1 MKKLYV
7 PVLALLTLA
16 SCSKSELANRPV
28 VENDMVEIM
37 ATSKALTIETRAPFE
52 GQIAD
57 GNNLTAVVL
66 GSTTSGDYTE
76 TTPRYCD
83 GEMTFADNTTA
94 ASFATPQYYPV
105 SDAPI
110 VLCALYPTALAD
122 WKDIA
127 TTAKYTFDGKTD
139 VMAAAEVSGKKS
151 TAMAGTVP
159 SFTFNHLLTKLI
171 VKVKADGD
179 AAVGVWGDI
188 TGISLVKANNGDVF
202 DTAEVTLATGAAAT
216 GTAATGTAFSNAA
229 ANGMAFYRIDAA
241 AYTDNAVD
249 DADNKIAL
257 TTTAEEAAYSLVAPI
272 IAENGVK
279 HFALKVDTKLGE
291 TVTTKEVSFDLY
303 KAKVGEEDPAVFSGD
318 TQGKAFEITLTFKA
332 TEIVATATVTDW
344 VKGGNTEVPI
354 Q

>member
-52 GQIAD
+52 GQIASD
-57 GNNLTAVVL
+57 NTLTAVVL
-66 GSTTSGDYTE
+66 GSTTTADYT
-76 TTPRYCD
+76 TRYCD
-83 GEMTFADNTTA
+83 GEMTFTDDNTTA
-94 ASFATPQYYPV
+94 VSFATPQYYPV
-105 SDAPI
+105 SDATI
-110 VLCALYPTALAD
+110 YLCALYPTALAD

-139 VMAAAEVSGKKS
+139 VMAAAEVNGKKS

-159 SFTFNHLLTKLI
+159 SFEFKHLLTKLV
-171 VKVKADGD
+171 VKVKAENE
-179 AAVGVWGDI
+179 AAQNVWGDI
-188 TGISLVKANNGDVF
+188 TGITLVKAMNGDVF

-216 GTAATGTAFSNAA
+216 GTAFSNPATD
-229 ANGMAFYRIDAA
+229 GMAFYRIDAA

-257 TTTAEEAAYSLVAPI
+257 TTTAEEVAYSLVAPI
-272 IAENGVK
+272 TAENGVK
-279 HFALKVDTKLGE
+279 HFTLSVDTKLGE
-291 TVTTKEVSFDLY
+291 TVTTREVSFDLY

-318 TQGKAFEITLTFKA
+318 TQGKAFEVTLTFKA
-332 TEIVATATVTDW
+332 TEIVAKATVTDW
-344 VKGGNTEVPI
+344 VKGGNSEVEI

>member
-52 GQIAD
+52 GQIA
-57 GNNLTAVVL
+57 GENKLTAVVL

-83 GEMTFADNTTA
+83 GEMTFSDNTTA

-110 VLCALYPTALAD
+110 YLCALYPTALAD

-216 GTAATGTAFSNAA
+216 GTAFSNPATD
-229 ANGMAFYRIDAA
+229 GMAFYRIDAA

>member
-52 GQIAD
+52 GQIASD
-57 GNNLTAVVL
+57 NTLTAVVL
-66 GSTTSGDYTE
+66 GSTTTADYT
-76 TTPRYCD
+76 TRYCD
-83 GEMTFADNTTA
+83 GTITFADDTNAKGFDTT
-94 ASFATPQYYPV
+94 PKYYPV
-105 SDAPI
+105 SDAT
-110 VLCALYPTALAD
+110 VYFCALYPTALAD

-139 VMAAAEVSGKKS
+139 VMAAAEVNGKKS

-159 SFTFNHLLTKLI
+159 SFEFKHLLTKLV
-171 VKVKADGD
+171 VKVKAENE
-179 AAVGVWGDI
+179 AAQNVWGDI
-188 TGISLVKANNGDVF
+188 TGITLVKAMNGDVF

-216 GTAATGTAFSNAA
+216 GTAFSNPATD
-229 ANGMAFYRIDAA
+229 GMAFYRIDAA

-272 IAENGVK
+272 TAENGVK
-279 HFALKVDTKLGE
+279 HFTLSVDTKLGE
-291 TVTTKEVSFDLY
+291 TVTTREVSFDLY

-318 TQGKAFEITLTFKA
+318 TQGKAFEVTLTFKA
-332 TEIVATATVTDW
+332 TEIVAKATVTDW
-344 VKGGNTEVPI
+344 VKGGNSEVEI

>member
-52 GQIAD
+52 GQIASD
-57 GNNLTAVVL
+57 NTLTAVVL
-66 GSTTSGDYTE
+66 GSTSTGDYTE

-83 GEMTFADNTTA
+83 GEMTFTDDNTTA
-94 ASFATPQYYPV
+94 VSFATPQYYPV
-105 SDAPI
+105 SDATI
-110 VLCALYPTALAD
+110 YLCALYPTALAD

-139 VMAAAEVSGKKS
+139 VMAAAEVNGKKS

-159 SFTFNHLLTKLI
+159 SFEFKHLLTKLV
-171 VKVKADGD
+171 VKVKAENE
-179 AAVGVWGDI
+179 AAQNVWGDI
-188 TGISLVKANNGDVF
+188 TGITLVKAMNDAVF

-216 GTAATGTAFSNAA
+216 GTAFSNPATD
-229 ANGMAFYRIDAA
+229 GMAFYRIDAA

-257 TTTAEEAAYSLVAPI
+257 TTTAEEVAYSLVAPI
-272 IAENGVK
+272 TAENGVK
-279 HFALKVDTKLGE
+279 HFTLSVDTKLGE
-291 TVTTKEVSFDLY
+291 TVTTREVSFDLY

-318 TQGKAFEITLTFKA
+318 TQGKAFEVTLTFKA
-332 TEIVATATVTDW
+332 TEIVAKATVTDW
-344 VKGGNTEVPI
+344 VKGGNSEVEI

>member
-52 GQIAD
+52 GQIAEE
-57 GNNLTAVVL
+57 NKLTAVVL

-83 GEMTFADNTTA
+83 GEMTFANNTTA

-110 VLCALYPTALAD
+110 YLCALYPTALAD

-159 SFTFNHLLTKLI
+159 SFEFKHLLTKLI
-171 VKVKADGD
+171 VKVKAEDE
-179 AAVGVWGDI
+179 AAQNVWGDI
-188 TGISLVKANNGDVF
+188 TGITLVKAMNGDVF

-216 GTAATGTAFSNAA
+216 GTAFSNAA
-229 ANGMAFYRIDAA
+229 ADGMAFYRIDAA

-272 IAENGVK
+272 TAENGVK
-279 HFALKVDTKLGE
+279 HFTLSVDTKLGE

-318 TQGKAFEITLTFKA
+318 TQGKAFEVTLTFKA

-344 VKGGNTEVPI
+344 VKGGNTEVEI

>member
-52 GQIAD
+52 GQIASD
-57 GNNLTAVVL
+57 NTLTAVVL
-66 GSTTSGDYTE
+66 GSTSTGDYTE

-83 GEMTFADNTTA
+83 GEMTFTDDNTTA
-94 ASFATPQYYPV
+94 VSFATPQYYPV
-105 SDAPI
+105 SDATI
-110 VLCALYPTALAD
+110 YLCALYPTALAD
-122 WKDIA
+122 WKDIT

-139 VMAAAEVSGKKS
+139 VMAAAEVNGKKS

-159 SFTFNHLLTKLI
+159 SFEFKHLLTKLV
-171 VKVKADGD
+171 VKVKAENE
-179 AAVGVWGDI
+179 AAQNVWGDI
-188 TGISLVKANNGDVF
+188 TGITLVKAMNGDVF
-202 DTAEVTLATGAAAT
+202 DTAEVTLATGAAT
-216 GTAATGTAFSNAA
+216 TGTAFSNAA
-229 ANGMAFYRIDAA
+229 EDGMAFYRIDAA

-257 TTTAEEAAYSLVAPI
+257 TTTAEEVAYSLVAPI
-272 IAENGVK
+272 TAENGVK
-279 HFALKVDTKLGE
+279 HFTLSVDTKLGE

-318 TQGKAFEITLTFKA
+318 TQGKAFEVTLTFKA
-332 TEIVATATVTDW
+332 TEIVAKATVTDW
-344 VKGGNTEVPI
+344 VKGGNSEVEI

>member
-52 GQIAD
+52 GSIAS
-57 GNNLTAVVL
+57 NNTLTAVVL
-66 GSTTSGDYTE
+66 GSTTAADYT
-76 TTPRYCD
+76 TRYCD
-83 GEMTFADNTTA
+83 GTITFADDTNAKGFDTT
-94 ASFATPQYYPV
+94 PKYYPV
-105 SDAPI
+105 SDAT
-110 VLCALYPTALAD
+110 VYFCALYPTALAD
-122 WKDIA
+122 WKNIA

-171 VKVKADGD
+171 VKVKAHDE
-179 AAVGVWGDI
+179 AAQNVWGDI

-216 GTAATGTAFSNAA
+216 GTAFSNATA
-229 ANGMAFYRIDAA
+229 DGMAFYRIDAA

-249 DADNKIAL
+249 DADNKIVL
-257 TTTAEEAAYSLVAPI
+257 TTDAVEAAYSLVAPI

>member
-52 GQIAD
+52 GQIAS
-57 GNNLTAVVL
+57 NNTLTAVVL
-66 GSTTSGDYTE
+66 GSTTTGDYT
-76 TTPRYCD
+76 TTYCD
-83 GEMTFADNTTA
+83 GEMTFTDDNTTA

-105 SDAPI
+105 SDATI
-110 VLCALYPTALAD
+110 CLCALYPTALAD

-216 GTAATGTAFSNAA
+216 GTAFSNAA
-229 ANGMAFYRIDAA
+229 ADGMAFYRIDAA

-303 KAKVGEEDPAVFSGD
+303 KAKVGEEEPAVFSGD

>member
-52 GQIAD
+52 GQIAEE
-57 GNNLTAVVL
+57 NKLTAVVL
-66 GSTTSGDYTE
+66 GSTTTADYT
-76 TTPRYCD
+76 TRYCD
-83 GEMTFADNTTA
+83 GEMTFTDDNTTA
-94 ASFATPQYYPV
+94 VSFATPQYYPV
-105 SDAPI
+105 SDATI
-110 VLCALYPTALAD
+110 YLCALYPTALAD

-139 VMAAAEVSGKKS
+139 VMAAAEVNGKKS

-159 SFTFNHLLTKLI
+159 SFEFKHLLTKLV
-171 VKVKADGD
+171 VKVKAENE
-179 AAVGVWGDI
+179 AAQNVWGDI
-188 TGISLVKANNGDVF
+188 TGITLVKAMNGDVF

-216 GTAATGTAFSNAA
+216 GTAFSNAA
-229 ANGMAFYRIDAA
+229 ADGMAFYRIDAA
-241 AYTDNAVD
+241 ATPAYTDNAVD
-249 DADNKIAL
+249 ATDNKIEL
-257 TTTAEEAAYSLVAPI
+257 TTDAVEAAYSLVAPI
-272 IAENGVK
+272 IAGNSAD
-279 HFALKVDTKLGE
+279 HFTLKVSTDLDGTP
-291 TVTTKEVSFDLY
+291 TVKEVSLKLSTADEIP
-303 KAKVGEEDPAVFSGD
+303 VVFTGD
-318 TQGKAFEITLTFKA
+318 TQGQAFEITLTFKA

>member
-52 GQIAD
+52 GQIAEE
-57 GNNLTAVVL
+57 NKLTAVVL

-83 GEMTFADNTTA
+83 GEMTFSDNTTA

-110 VLCALYPTALAD
+110 YLCALYPTALAD

-127 TTAKYTFDGKTD
+127 TKAKYTFDGKTD

-202 DTAEVTLATGAAAT
+202 DTAEVTLATG
-216 GTAATGTAFSNAA
+216 TAFSNAA
-229 ANGMAFYRIDAA
+229 ADGMAFYRIDATA
-241 AYTDNAVD
+241 TPAYTDNAVD

-291 TVTTKEVSFDLY
+291 TVTTREVSFDLY

>member
-52 GQIAD
+52 GQIAEE
-57 GNNLTAVVL
+57 NKLTAVVL
-66 GSTTSGDYTE
+66 GSTNTGDYTE

-83 GEMTFADNTTA
+83 GEMTFSDNTTA

-110 VLCALYPTALAD
+110 YLCALYPTALAD

-188 TGISLVKANNGDVF
+188 TGITLVKAMNGDVF

-216 GTAATGTAFSNAA
+216 GTAFSNPATD
-229 ANGMAFYRIDAA
+229 GMAFYRIDAA

-257 TTTAEEAAYSLVAPI
+257 TTTAEEVAYSLVAPI
-272 IAENGVK
+272 TAENGVK
-279 HFALKVDTKLGE
+279 HFTLSVDTKLGE

-318 TQGKAFEITLTFKA
+318 TQGKAFEVTLTFKA
-332 TEIVATATVTDW
+332 TEIVAKATVTDW
-344 VKGGNTEVPI
+344 VKGGNSEVEI

>member
-52 GQIAD
+52 GQIASD
-57 GNNLTAVVL
+57 NTLTAVVL
-66 GSTTSGDYTE
+66 GSTTTADYT
-76 TTPRYCD
+76 TRYCD
-83 GEMTFADNTTA
+83 GTITFADDTNAKGFDTT
-94 ASFATPQYYPV
+94 PKYYPV

-110 VLCALYPTALAD
+110 YLCALYPTALAD

-332 TEIVATATVTDW
+332 TEIVAKATVTDW

>member
-52 GQIAD
+52 GSIAS
-57 GNNLTAVVL
+57 NNTLTAVVL
-66 GSTTSGDYTE
+66 GSTTAADYT
-76 TTPRYCD
+76 TTYCD
-83 GEMTFADNTTA
+83 GEMTFTDDNTTA

-110 VLCALYPTALAD
+110 YLCALYPTALAD

-127 TTAKYTFDGKTD
+127 TKAKYTFDGKTD

-202 DTAEVTLATGAAAT
+202 DTAEVTLATGAAT
-216 GTAATGTAFSNAA
+216 TGTAFSNAA
-229 ANGMAFYRIDAA
+229 ADGMAFYRIDATA
-241 AYTDNAVD
+241 TPAYTDNAVD

-291 TVTTKEVSFDLY
+291 TVTTREVSFDLY

>member
-52 GQIAD
+52 GQIAEE
-57 GNNLTAVVL
+57 NKLTAVVL
-66 GSTTSGDYTE
+66 GSTNTGDYTE

-83 GEMTFADNTTA
+83 GEMTFSDNTTA

-110 VLCALYPTALAD
+110 YLCALYPTALAD

-216 GTAATGTAFSNAA
+216 GTAFSNAA
-229 ANGMAFYRIDAA
+229 ADGMAFYRIDATA
-241 AYTDNAVD
+241 TPAYTDNAVD

-344 VKGGNTEVPI
+344 VKGGNTEVEI

>member
-52 GQIAD
+52 GQIASD
-57 GNNLTAVVL
+57 NTLTAVVL
-66 GSTTSGDYTE
+66 GSTTTADYT
-76 TTPRYCD
+76 TRYCD
-83 GEMTFADNTTA
+83 GTITFADDTNAKGFDTT
-94 ASFATPQYYPV
+94 PKYYPV
-105 SDAPI
+105 SDAT
-110 VLCALYPTALAD
+110 VYFCALYPTALAD

-139 VMAAAEVSGKKS
+139 VMAAAEVNGKKS

-159 SFTFNHLLTKLI
+159 SFEFKHLLTKLV
-171 VKVKADGD
+171 VKVKAEDEN
-179 AAVGVWGDI
+179 AQNVWGDI
-188 TGISLVKANNGDVF
+188 TGISLVKANNSSVF

-216 GTAATGTAFSNAA
+216 GTAFSNAA
-229 ANGMAFYRIDAA
+229 ADGMAFYHIDAA
-241 AYTDNAVD
+241 ATPAYTDNAVD
-249 DADNKIAL
+249 ATDNKIEL
-257 TTTAEEAAYSLVAPI
+257 TTDAVAAAYSLVAPI

-279 HFALKVDTKLGE
+279 HFTLSVDTKLGE

-318 TQGKAFEITLTFKA
+318 TQGKAFEVTLTFKA

-344 VKGGNTEVPI
+344 VKGGNTEVEI

>member
-52 GQIAD
+52 GQIASD
-57 GNNLTAVVL
+57 NTLTAVVL
-66 GSTTSGDYTE
+66 GSTTTADYT
-76 TTPRYCD
+76 TRYCD
-83 GEMTFADNTTA
+83 GTITFADDTNAKGFDTT
-94 ASFATPQYYPV
+94 PKYYPV
-105 SDAPI
+105 SDAT
-110 VLCALYPTALAD
+110 VYFCALYPTALAD

-139 VMAAAEVSGKKS
+139 VMAAAEVNGKKS

-159 SFTFNHLLTKLI
+159 SFEFKHLLTKLV
-171 VKVKADGD
+171 VKVKAENE
-179 AAVGVWGDI
+179 AAQNVWGDI
-188 TGISLVKANNGDVF
+188 TGITLVKAMNGDVF
-202 DTAEVTLATGAAAT
+202 DTAEVTLATGAAT
-216 GTAATGTAFSNAA
+216 TGTAFSNPVAD
-229 ANGMAFYRIDAA
+229 GMAFYRID

-257 TTTAEEAAYSLVAPI
+257 TTTAEEVAYSLVAPI
-272 IAENGVK
+272 TAENGVK
-279 HFALKVDTKLGE
+279 HFTLSVDTKLGE

-318 TQGKAFEITLTFKA
+318 TQGKAFEVTLTFKA
-332 TEIVATATVTDW
+332 TEIVAKATVTDW
-344 VKGGNTEVPI
+344 VKGGNSEVEI

>member
-66 GSTTSGDYTE
+66 GSTTSGNYTE

-94 ASFATPQYYPV
+94 ASFATPKYYPV

-110 VLCALYPTALAD
+110 FLCALYPTALAD

-159 SFTFNHLLTKLI
+159 SFEFKHLLTKLI
-171 VKVKADGD
+171 VKVKAEDE
-179 AAVGVWGDI
+179 AAQNVWGDI
-188 TGISLVKANNGDVF
+188 TGITLVKAMNGDVF

-216 GTAATGTAFSNAA
+216 GTAFSNAA
-229 ANGMAFYRIDAA
+229 ADGMAFYRIDAA

-279 HFALKVDTKLGE
+279 HFTLSVDTKLGE

>member
-52 GQIAD
+52 GQIASD
-57 GNNLTAVVL
+57 NTLTAVVL
-66 GSTTSGDYTE
+66 GSTSTGDYTE

-83 GEMTFADNTTA
+83 GEMTFTDDNTTA
-94 ASFATPQYYPV
+94 VSFATPQYYPV
-105 SDAPI
+105 SDATI
-110 VLCALYPTALAD
+110 YLCALYPTALAD

-139 VMAAAEVSGKKS
+139 VMAAAEVNGKKS

-159 SFTFNHLLTKLI
+159 SFEFKHLLTKLV
-171 VKVKADGD
+171 VKVKAENE
-179 AAVGVWGDI
+179 AAQNVWGDI
-188 TGISLVKANNGDVF
+188 TGITLVKAMNGDVF
-202 DTAEVTLATGAAAT
+202 DTAEVTLATGAAT
-216 GTAATGTAFSNAA
+216 TGTAFSNPATD
-229 ANGMAFYRIDAA
+229 GMAFYRIDAA

-257 TTTAEEAAYSLVAPI
+257 TTTAEEVAYSLVAPI
-272 IAENGVK
+272 TAENGVK
-279 HFALKVDTKLGE
+279 HFTLSVDTKLGE

-318 TQGKAFEITLTFKA
+318 TQGKAFEVTLTFKA

-344 VKGGNTEVPI
+344 VKGGNTEVEI

>member
-52 GQIAD
+52 GQIASD
-57 GNNLTAVVL
+57 NTLTAVVL
-66 GSTTSGDYTE
+66 GSTTTADYT
-76 TTPRYCD
+76 TRYCD
-83 GEMTFADNTTA
+83 GTITFADDTNAKGFDTT
-94 ASFATPQYYPV
+94 PKYYPV
-105 SDAPI
+105 SDAT
-110 VLCALYPTALAD
+110 VYFCALYPTALAD

-216 GTAATGTAFSNAA
+216 GTAFSNAA
-229 ANGMAFYRIDAA
+229 ADGMAFYRIDAA

-332 TEIVATATVTDW
+332 TEIVAKATVTDW

>member
-52 GQIAD
+52 GSIAS
-57 GNNLTAVVL
+57 NNTLTAVVL
-66 GSTTSGDYTE
+66 GSTTAADYT
-76 TTPRYCD
+76 TTYCD
-83 GEMTFADNTTA
+83 GEMTFTDDNTTA
-94 ASFATPQYYPV
+94 VGFNTTPKYYPV
-105 SDAPI
+105 NDDM
-110 VLCALYPTALAD
+110 VYFCALYPTPATD

-127 TTAKYTFDGKTD
+127 ATAKYTFDGKKD
-139 VMAAAEVSGKKS
+139 VMAAAQQSNNKSG
-151 TAMAGTVP
+151 AMKATPDVP
-159 SFTFNHLLTKLI
+159 SFEFKHLLTKLV
-171 VKVKADGD
+171 VKVKAEDE
-179 AAVGVWGDI
+179 AAQKVWGNI
-188 TGISLVKANNGDVF
+188 TAISLIKANNDAVF
-202 DTAEVTLATGAAAT
+202 DTAEVTLATGAAT
-216 GTAATGTAFSNAA
+216 TGTAFSNPAA
-229 ANGMAFYRIDAA
+229 DGMAFYRIDAA

-257 TTTAEEAAYSLVAPI
+257 TTTAEEVAYSLVAPI
-272 IAENGVK
+272 TAGNSAD
-279 HFALKVDTKLGE
+279 HFTLKVSTDLDGTP
-291 TVTTKEVSFDLY
+291 TVKEVSLKLSTADEIP
-303 KAKVGEEDPAVFSGD
+303 VVFTGD
-318 TQGKAFEITLTFKA
+318 TQGQAFEITLTFKA

>member
-52 GQIAD
+52 GSIASD
-57 GNNLTAVVL
+57 NTLTAVVL
-66 GSTTSGDYTE
+66 GSTTTADYT
-76 TTPRYCD
+76 TTYCD
-83 GEMTFADNTTA
+83 GEMTFTDDNTTA
-94 ASFATPQYYPV
+94 VGFNTTPKYYPV
-105 SDAPI
+105 NDDM
-110 VLCALYPTALAD
+110 VYFCALYPTPATD

-127 TTAKYTFDGKTD
+127 ATAKYTFDGKKD
-139 VMAAAEVSGKKS
+139 VMAAAQQSNNKSG
-151 TAMAGTVP
+151 AMKATPDVP
-159 SFTFNHLLTKLI
+159 SFTFKHLLTKLV
-171 VKVKADGD
+171 VKVKAEDE
-179 AAVGVWGDI
+179 AAQKVWGNI
-188 TGISLVKANNGDVF
+188 TAISLIKANNGDVF

-216 GTAATGTAFSNAA
+216 GTAFSNPATD
-229 ANGMAFYRIDAA
+229 GMAFYRIDAA

-257 TTTAEEAAYSLVAPI
+257 TTTAEEVAYSLVAPI
-272 IAENGVK
+272 TAENGVK
-279 HFALKVDTKLGE
+279 HFTLSVDTKLGE
-291 TVTTKEVSFDLY
+291 TVTTREVSFDLY

-318 TQGKAFEITLTFKA
+318 TQGKAFEVTLTFKA
-332 TEIVATATVTDW
+332 TEIVAKATVTDW
-344 VKGGNTEVPI
+344 VKGGNSEVEI

>member
-52 GQIAD
+52 GSIASD
-57 GNNLTAVVL
+57 NTLTAVVL
-66 GSTTSGDYTE
+66 GSTTTADYT
-76 TTPRYCD
+76 TRYCD
-83 GEMTFADNTTA
+83 GTITFADDTNAKGFDTT
-94 ASFATPQYYPV
+94 PKYYPV
-105 SDAPI
+105 SDAT
-110 VLCALYPTALAD
+110 VYFCALYPTALAD

-216 GTAATGTAFSNAA
+216 GTAFSNAA
-229 ANGMAFYRIDAA
+229 ADGMAFYRIDAA

>member
-52 GQIAD
+52 GQIASD
-57 GNNLTAVVL
+57 NTLTAVVL
-66 GSTTSGDYTE
+66 GSTSTGDYTE

-83 GEMTFADNTTA
+83 GEMTFTDDNTTA
-94 ASFATPQYYPV
+94 VSFATPQYYPV
-105 SDAPI
+105 SDATI
-110 VLCALYPTALAD
+110 YLCALYPTALAD

-139 VMAAAEVSGKKS
+139 VMAAAEVNGKKS

-159 SFTFNHLLTKLI
+159 SFEFKHLLTKLV
-171 VKVKADGD
+171 VKVKAENE
-179 AAVGVWGDI
+179 AAQNVWGDI
-188 TGISLVKANNGDVF
+188 TGITLVKAMNGDVF

-216 GTAATGTAFSNAA
+216 GTAFSNPATD
-229 ANGMAFYRIDAA
+229 GMAFYRIDAA

-257 TTTAEEAAYSLVAPI
+257 TTTAEEVAYSLVAPI
-272 IAENGVK
+272 TAENGVK
-279 HFALKVDTKLGE
+279 HFTLSVDTKLGE
-291 TVTTKEVSFDLY
+291 TVTTREVSFDLY

-318 TQGKAFEITLTFKA
+318 TQGKAFEVTLTFKA
-332 TEIVATATVTDW
+332 TEIVAKATVTDW
-344 VKGGNTEVPI
+344 VKGGNSEVEI

>member
-110 VLCALYPTALAD
+110 FLCALYPTALAD

-151 TAMAGTVP
+151 SAMAGTVP
-159 SFTFNHLLTKLI
+159 SFEFKHLLTKLI
-171 VKVKADGD
+171 VKVKAEDE
-179 AAVGVWGDI
+179 AAQNVWGDI
-188 TGISLVKANNGDVF
+188 TGITLVKAMNGDVF

-216 GTAATGTAFSNAA
+216 GTAFSNAA
-229 ANGMAFYRIDAA
+229 ADGMAFYRIDAA

-257 TTTAEEAAYSLVAPI
+257 TTTAEEVAYSLVAPI
-272 IAENGVK
+272 TAENGVK
-279 HFALKVDTKLGE
+279 HFTLSVDTKLGE

-318 TQGKAFEITLTFKA
+318 TQGKAFEVTLTFKA
-332 TEIVATATVTDW
+332 TEIVAKATVTDW
-344 VKGGNTEVPI
+344 VKGGNTEVEI

>member
-52 GQIAD
+52 GSIASD
-57 GNNLTAVVL
+57 NILTAVVL
-66 GSTTSGDYTE
+66 GSTTTADYT
-76 TTPRYCD
+76 TRYCD
-83 GEMTFADNTTA
+83 GTITFADDTNAKGFDTT
-94 ASFATPQYYPV
+94 PKYYPV
-105 SDAPI
+105 SDAT
-110 VLCALYPTALAD
+110 VYFCALYPTALAD

-139 VMAAAEVSGKKS
+139 VMAAAEKEGKKS
-151 TAMAGTVP
+151 TAMAGTHP
-159 SFTFNHLLTKLI
+159 SFEFKHLLTKLI
-171 VKVKADGD
+171 VKVKAYDE
-179 AAVGVWGDI
+179 AAQNVWGDI
-188 TGISLVKANNGDVF
+188 TGITLVNAMNGDVF

-216 GTAATGTAFSNAA
+216 GTAAFSNAA
-229 ANGMAFYRIDAA
+229 ADGMAFYRIDAA

-257 TTTAEEAAYSLVAPI
+257 TTTAEEVAYSLVAPI
-272 IAENGVK
+272 IADNDAK
-279 HFALKVDTKLGE
+279 HITLKVDTKLGE

-303 KAKVGEEDPAVFSGD
+303 KVKVNDSDEALPFTGD

-344 VKGGNTEVPI
+344 VKGGNTEVEI
-354 Q
+354 R

>member
-110 VLCALYPTALAD
+110 YLCALYPTALAD

-159 SFTFNHLLTKLI
+159 SFEFKHLLTKLI
-171 VKVKADGD
+171 VKVKAEDE
-179 AAVGVWGDI
+179 AAQNVWGDI
-188 TGISLVKANNGDVF
+188 TGITLVKAMNGDVF

-216 GTAATGTAFSNAA
+216 GTAFSNAA
-229 ANGMAFYRIDAA
+229 ADGMAFYRIDAA

-272 IAENGVK
+272 TAENGVK
-279 HFALKVDTKLGE
+279 HFTLSVDTKLGE

-318 TQGKAFEITLTFKA
+318 TQGKAFEVTLTFKA

-344 VKGGNTEVPI
+344 VKGGNTEVEI

>member
-1 MKKLYV
+1 M
-7 PVLALLTLA
+7 
-16 SCSKSELANRPV
+16 
-28 VENDMVEIM
+28 
-37 ATSKALTIETRAPFE
+37 
-52 GQIAD
+52 
-57 GNNLTAVVL
+57 
-66 GSTTSGDYTE
+66 
-76 TTPRYCD
+76 
-83 GEMTFADNTTA
+83 
-94 ASFATPQYYPV
+94 

-110 VLCALYPTALAD
+110 FLCALYPTALAD

-159 SFTFNHLLTKLI
+159 SFEFKHLLTKLI
-171 VKVKADGD
+171 VKVKAEDE
-179 AAVGVWGDI
+179 AAQNVWGDI
-188 TGISLVKANNGDVF
+188 TGITLVKAMNGDVF
-202 DTAEVTLATGAAAT
+202 DTAEVTLATGAAE
-216 GTAATGTAFSNAA
+216 TGTAFSNAA
-229 ANGMAFYRIDAA
+229 ADGMAFYRIDAA

-257 TTTAEEAAYSLVAPI
+257 TTTAEEVAYSLVAPI
-272 IAENGVK
+272 TAENGVK
-279 HFALKVDTKLGE
+279 HFTLSVDTKLGE

-318 TQGKAFEITLTFKA
+318 TQGKAFEVTLTFKA

-344 VKGGNTEVPI
+344 VKGGNTEVEI

>member
-52 GQIAD
+52 GQIASD
-57 GNNLTAVVL
+57 NTLTAVVL
-66 GSTTSGDYTE
+66 GSTSTGDYTE
-76 TTPRYCD
+76 TTLRYCD
-83 GEMTFADNTTA
+83 GEMTFTDDNTTA
-94 ASFATPQYYPV
+94 VSFATPQYYPV
-105 SDAPI
+105 SDATI
-110 VLCALYPTALAD
+110 YLCALYPTALAD

-139 VMAAAEVSGKKS
+139 VMAAAEVNGKKS

-159 SFTFNHLLTKLI
+159 SFEFKHLLTKLV
-171 VKVKADGD
+171 VKVKAENE
-179 AAVGVWGDI
+179 AAQNVWGDI
-188 TGISLVKANNGDVF
+188 TGITLVKAMNGDVF
-202 DTAEVTLATGAAAT
+202 DTAEVTLATGAAT
-216 GTAATGTAFSNAA
+216 TGTAFSNPATD
-229 ANGMAFYRIDAA
+229 GMAFYRIDAA

-257 TTTAEEAAYSLVAPI
+257 TTTAEEVAYSLVAPI
-272 IAENGVK
+272 TAENGVK
-279 HFALKVDTKLGE
+279 HFTLSVDTKLGE

-318 TQGKAFEITLTFKA
+318 TQGKAFEVTLTFKA
-332 TEIVATATVTDW
+332 TEIVAKATVTDW
-344 VKGGNTEVPI
+344 VKGGNSEVEI

>member
-52 GQIAD
+52 GSIASD
-57 GNNLTAVVL
+57 NTLTAVVL
-66 GSTTSGDYTE
+66 GSTTTADYT
-76 TTPRYCD
+76 TRYCD
-83 GEMTFADNTTA
+83 GEMTFTDDNTTA

-110 VLCALYPTALAD
+110 FLCALYPTALAD

-216 GTAATGTAFSNAA
+216 GTAFSNAA
-229 ANGMAFYRIDAA
+229 ADGMAFYRIDAA

>member
-52 GQIAD
+52 GQIASD
-57 GNNLTAVVL
+57 NTLTAVVL
-66 GSTTSGDYTE
+66 GSTSTGDYTE

-83 GEMTFADNTTA
+83 GEMTFTDDNTTA
-94 ASFATPQYYPV
+94 VSFATPQYYPV
-105 SDAPI
+105 SDATI
-110 VLCALYPTALAD
+110 YLCALYPTALAD

-139 VMAAAEVSGKKS
+139 VMAAAEVNGKKS

-159 SFTFNHLLTKLI
+159 SFEFKHLLTKLV
-171 VKVKADGD
+171 VKVKAENE
-179 AAVGVWGDI
+179 AAQNVWGDI
-188 TGISLVKANNGDVF
+188 TGITLVKAMNGDVF
-202 DTAEVTLATGAAAT
+202 DTAEVTLATGAAT
-216 GTAATGTAFSNAA
+216 TGTAFSNPATD
-229 ANGMAFYRIDAA
+229 GMAFYRIDAA

-257 TTTAEEAAYSLVAPI
+257 TTTAEEVAYSLVAPI
-272 IAENGVK
+272 TAENGVK
-279 HFALKVDTKLGE
+279 HFTLSVDTTLGE

-318 TQGKAFEITLTFKA
+318 TQGKAFEVTLTFKA
-332 TEIVATATVTDW
+332 TEIVAKATVTDW
-344 VKGGNTEVPI
+344 VKGGNSEVEI